1 MFLHQADIL
10 TPTHLEPLDLLDPLH
25 IHMVQKITFSYH
37 LLSPWHLFLIFFL
50 QWRQLDGCDYH
61 IPFYHHPHSIVYIIV
76 TTQIDILLTMLALV
90 RYR

>member
-37 LLSPWHLFLIFFL
+37 LLSPWHLFFNFFFYSGDSLMDVTITSLFTIILI
-50 QWRQLDGCDYH
+50 
-61 IPFYHHPHSIVYIIV
+61 
-76 TTQIDILLTMLALV
+76 ALFTS
-90 RYR
+90 